1 MATDNLI
8 QSPEFEASYINSFTK
23 NSFDDHGN
31 EITEIIS
38 KRLPTIVRWGT
49 VYFLFLL
56 LLLAAICWFIQYPD
70 IVIAKATLTSINAP
84 KTIVTKAS
92 GKLIKLFATE
102 GTQVL
107 SGSIVGYMESTAN
120 HEEVISLAKSMDS
133 MEAIISNNETEK
145 LLPYLNASWQNLG
158 ELQQAYQTFLQSFIS
173 FRNSISGGFYLRK
186 KTMLT
191 RDIVFLKALDSNLL
205 QQKGL
210 NTQDLELSKKTF
222 AANQSLN
229 TDRVISD
236 VDFRNEQSKLISKQL
251 SLPQINAA
259 IIGNEAQQNEKQKEI
274 AELEN
279 TIAQQKNI
287 FLQTL
292 NTFKSQIADWQK
304 KFLLTAPVSGSI
316 AFATFLQENQ
326 QLQLT
331 QIICFVNPANAQYY
345 AEVYIPQTNL
355 GKVKTGQEVML
366 KFPSYPFQEYGSIKG
381 SIAFISNI
389 PTDSG
394 YAAKVLLPQGLQTSY
409 HKQVQF
415 REGLQ
420 AQGEIITE
428 NRRLLQRFYYGFI
441 RQLQR

>member
-1 MATDNLI
+1 LSTNNQIPTPEIATA
-8 QSPEFEASYINSFTK
+8 EHVSFTK

-38 KRLPTIVRWGT
+38 KKLPTIVRWGT

-70 IVIAKATLTSINAP
+70 IVITKATLTSINAP
-84 KTIVTKAS
+84 KTIVTKTS

-102 GTQVL
+102 GTLVR

-120 HEEVISLAKSMDS
+120 HAEVINLAKSMDS

-145 LLPYLNASWQNLG
+145 LLPYLNTSWQNLG

-186 KTMLT
+186 KSMLT
-191 RDIVFLKALDSNLL
+191 KDEAFLKALHNNLL

-210 NTQDLELSKKTF
+210 NTQDLELSTKTF
-222 AANQSLN
+222 AANESLN
-229 TDRVISD
+229 TDKVISD
-236 VDFRNEQSKLISKQL
+236 VDFRNEQSKLIGKQL
-251 SLPQINAA
+251 SLPQMNAA

-287 FLQTL
+287 FLQSL

-304 KFLLTAPVSGSI
+304 KYLLTAPVSGSI
-316 AFATFLQENQ
+316 SFASFLQENQ
-326 QLQLT
+326 QLQLN

-355 GKVKTGQEVML
+355 GKVKTGQEVLL
-366 KFPSYPFQEYGSIKG
+366 KFPSYPFQEYGSVIG

-420 AQGEIITE
+420 AQGEIITT
-428 NRRLLQRFYYGFI
+428 NMRLLQRFYYGFI
-441 RQLQR
+441 RQLKR